1 MNFKLRNSDVDIF
14 GTFFGI
20 LVKQMTAHSRIVA
33 QRLWSLNFTEIFSKS
48 NHDSPGVETHRKTIL
63 FELKS
68 WCIVVL
74 YLLSRCGNPHILLQS
89 IGCEILVVH
98 KNNPKYRKVYYQV
111 FAHSATRSLT
121 AHRALVDDTVEPDI
135 QITQETLLEFS
146 RREHNRPRVHRKRK
160 LGTRRN

>member
-1 MNFKLRNSDVDIF
+1 MNFKLRNSDVDIL
-14 GTFFGI
+14 GTFFSI
-20 LVKQMTAHSRIVA
+20 LVKQMTTHSRLVP

-48 NHDSPGVETHRKTIL
+48 NHDPPGVETHRKTML
-63 FELKS
+63 FEPKS

-74 YLLSRCGNPHILLQS
+74 YQSSRCGNSQS

-121 AHRALVDDTVEPDI
+121 AHRALVDDTVDPDI

>member
-1 MNFKLRNSDVDIF
+1 MNFKLRNSDVDIL
-14 GTFFGI
+14 GTFFSI
-20 LVKQMTAHSRIVA
+20 LVKQMTAHS
-33 QRLWSLNFTEIFSKS
+33 RLWSLNFTEIFSKS
-48 NHDSPGVETHRKTIL
+48 NHDPPGVETHRKTML
-63 FELKS
+63 FEPNS

-74 YLLSRCGNPHILLQS
+74 YLLLSCGNPHLLLQS
-89 IGCEILVVH
+89 IGCEILVVQ
-98 KNNPKYRKVYYQV
+98 KNNPNIGRYIIKV

-146 RREHNRPRVHRKRK
+146 RREHNRPRVNRKRK

>member
-14 GTFFGI
+14 GTFFSI
-20 LVKQMTAHSRIVA
+20 LVKQMTAHS
-33 QRLWSLNFTEIFSKS
+33 RLWSLNFTEIFSKS
-48 NHDSPGVETHRKTIL
+48 NHDPPGVETHRKTMLI
-63 FELKS
+63 EPKS
-68 WCIVVL
+68 WLYCCFVSIVTLWEPTYTSTV
-74 YLLSRCGNPHILLQS
+74 YRMWN
-89 IGCEILVVH
+89 IGRPQ
-98 KNNPKYRKVYYQV
+98 KQPKYRKVYYQV